1 MTSFLLMERVL
12 FICVVKFLVMRELTH
27 SQKWLLYFDEES
39 FLVWLIAVSGM
50 FSRKLFLVLLKSH
63 MNLTLTKL
71 FEYERDNFYERLL
84 WFVLKP
90 R

>member
-1 MTSFLLMERVL
+1 MKRV
-12 FICVVKFLVMRELTH
+12 
-27 SQKWLLYFDEES
+27 
-39 FLVWLIAVSGM
+39 FLVWLINVSGM